1 MQKQASIKQEQP
13 FVKNHSIMRDDSI
26 FGGPGPITRQQS
38 INQML
43 SQNQPPQDNNDVLQ
57 PSRMQISTNQ
67 LPTNTSIFFRQANS
81 LYREPNDLNIMGHGS
96 GSLNTLMM
104 GSGYTPGFTLESP
117 MIHPSHLH
125 TASPAPPMQ
134 MNLLRRQS
142 SYNQ

>member
-1 MQKQASIKQEQP
+1 M
-13 FVKNHSIMRDDSI
+13 KNHSIMRDDSI

-43 SQNQPPQDNNDVLQ
+43 GQNQPPQDNTNLTPNDVLQ

-67 LPTNTSIFFRQANS
+67 LPTNTSVFFRQANS
-81 LYREPNDLNIMGHGS
+81 LYREPNDLNVMGHGS
-96 GSLNTLMM
+96 GSLNHFMM
-104 GSGYTPGFTLESP
+104 GGGYTPGFTLESP
-117 MIHPSHLH
+117 MIPPSHLQ
-125 TASPAPPMQ
+125 TASPAPAMK